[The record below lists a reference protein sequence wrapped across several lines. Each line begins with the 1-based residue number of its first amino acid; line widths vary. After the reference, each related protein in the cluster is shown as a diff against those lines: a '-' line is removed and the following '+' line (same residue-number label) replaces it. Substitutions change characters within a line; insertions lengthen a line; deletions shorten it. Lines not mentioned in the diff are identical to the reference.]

1 MSTALKEQIKDQLE
15 HKPEDQKESKRGFSL
30 KRRASKDT
38 QANFYRSFAIL
49 IRSGYPLPRALQM
62 LGNSTSH
69 PDLAACIRQ
78 IGMAVDGGSPM
89 SKAMARFPW
98 YFDAV
103 TCSVIEAAEEAA
115 RLSEALEFLADATE
129 MELTVR
135 EQATSAIAYPA
146 VVSAMGGA
154 VLMGMLYFVVPQFQ
168 GVMTEAGVEVT
179 GVAGWI
185 YALSTFV
192 QNPIVP
198 IFMAATVVAGFIG
211 AWKWRSSN
219 PVSFYRAIG
228 AVPVFG
234 GIMEKASLAR
244 FTSMFNMLTTSGIS
258 IPRALELASGT
269 VDHAKVKRV
278 VAQMKANVEEGKTM
292 SEAIKGQGLPTNFTD
307 MMALAEETGKLDE
320 ILPNL
325 SKALTAEL
333 SRSAGRVSLVAEP
346 AMLVIVGV
354 MVLGIMLAF
363 FLPYFQAIAGMSV
376 AG

>member
-1 MSTALKEQIKDQLE
+1 MSTALKEQIADQLE
-15 HKPEDQKESKRGFSL
+15 QQPEDGKKKKSGFSL

-89 SKAMARFPW
+89 SQAMARFPW
-98 YFDAV
+98 YFDSV
-103 TCSVIEAAEEAA
+103 TCSVVEAAEEAA
-115 RLSEALEFLADATE
+115 RLSDALEFLADSAE
-129 MELTVR
+129 MEITVR
-135 EQATSAIAYPA
+135 EQATAAIAYPA
-146 VVSAMGGA
+146 VVTVMGGA
-154 VLMGMLYFVVPQFQ
+154 VLLGMLYFVVPQFS
-168 GVMTEAGVEVT
+168 GVMAEAGVEIT
-179 GVAGWI
+179 GVAAWV
-185 YALSTFV
+185 YSLSEIV
-192 QNPIVP
+192 QNPIIP
-198 IFMAATVVAGFIG
+198 IAFVAGVVAAGLG
-211 AWKWRSSN
+211 LWQWRASN
-219 PVSFYRAIG
+219 PVGFYRMIG
-228 AVPVFG
+228 MVPIFG

-244 FTSMFNMLTTSGIS
+244 FTSMFNMLTSSGVTV
-258 IPRALELASGT
+258 PRALELSSG
-269 VDHAKVKRV
+269 VIDHAKVKKV
-278 VAQMKANVEEGKTM
+278 VADMKSHVEEGKTM
-292 SEAIKGQGLPTNFTD
+292 SEAIKGSGLPTNFVD
-307 MMALAEETGKLDE
+307 MMSLAEETGKLDE

-346 AMLVIVGV
+346 AMLIVTGT

-363 FLPYFQAIAGMSV
+363 FLPYFQAVAGMSF